1 MLYQNV
7 HIFAHY
13 LRLIDAAIAGIST
26 AMVWAVGVR
35 LGLWSEDT
43 GFAMFVF
50 ASAMVVAFVSIA
62 NRMRIY
68 HARRTER
75 LSKELAAM
83 VEVLTLA
90 TGIACLFTEM
100 VGEGLDGRAYGLT
113 ALASGAILIG
123 VRVSVRVV
131 IRVLRRRGKDNR
143 AWLVVGRNARAAG
156 IADEVLSRPHYGI
169 QVVQF
174 VDLREPHE
182 GSEPERTERF
192 RTGPLA
198 GIAQQVLDGPEQ
210 LREILATRVIDEVV
224 IALPVRSRYD
234 DIGKVLRLCVEAG
247 ISAKFPTASFE
258 RGEEKTEVVTVGG
271 IPLLTHYSGP
281 ASYGPL
287 LIKRLIDAMGAAAG
301 LLLTLPLFVIIPI
314 AIKLS
319 GPGPVFFGQMRSG
332 FHGRQFRMLKFRTMV
347 KDAPSLREQ
356 LVDQNETDGV
366 AFKIK
371 NDPRI
376 TGVGRVLRKYHL
388 DELPQLWNVLVGDM
402 SLVGPRPLPPAEAQG
417 NEWWQKRRLSM
428 PPGLTCFW
436 QAEGDHKIPFKKW
449 MEMDLEYI
457 DRWSLLLDFRIMLS
471 TVGTLIRGT
480 GW

>member
-26 AMVWAVGVR
+26 AAVWALGVR
-35 LGLWSEDT
+35 FGLWPEAT
-43 GFAMFVF
+43 GYHMFVF
-50 ASAMVVAFVSIA
+50 ASAMVVAFVTIA

-75 LSKELAAM
+75 LGRELAAL
-83 VEVLTLA
+83 VEVLTLS
-90 TGIACLFTEM
+90 TGIACLFTD
-100 VGEGLDGRAYGLT
+100 VIGEGLDGRAYGLT
-113 ALASGAILIG
+113 ALAAGVILI
-123 VRVSVRVV
+123 SVRVAVRLV
-131 IRVLRRRGKDNR
+131 IRRLRRLGKDNR
-143 AWLVVGRNARAAG
+143 SWIVVGRNERAAR
-156 IADEVLSRPHYGI
+156 IAREVLGRPHYGI
-169 QVVQF
+169 QVIQF

-182 GSEPERTERF
+182 GDAPERMSAF
-192 RTGPLA
+192 LTGRLA
-198 GIAQQVLDGPEQ
+198 GIAQQVLDTPEQ
-210 LREILATRVIDEVV
+210 LRDILAARVVDEVV

-234 DIGKVLRLCVEAG
+234 DIGKVVRLCVEAG
-247 ISAKFPTASFE
+247 ISAKFPADAID
-258 RGEEKTEVVTVGG
+258 RVDEKLEVVTVGG
-271 IPLLTHYSGP
+271 IPLMTHYNGP

-287 LIKRLIDAMGAAAG
+287 LVKRIIDFLGAAAA
-301 LLLTLPLFVIIPI
+301 LIVALPLFVVIPI
-314 AIKLS
+314 AIKATS
-319 GPGPVFFGQMRSG
+319 PGPVFFGQDRSG
-332 FHGRQFRMLKFRTMV
+332 FHGRKFRMLKFRTMV
-347 KDAPSLREQ
+347 KDAPKLREE
-356 LVDQNETDGV
+356 LEELNETDGA

-376 TGVGRVLRKYHL
+376 TPVGRVLRKYHL

-402 SLVGPRPLPPAEAQG
+402 SLVGPRPLPPKEAQG
-417 NEWWQKRRLSM
+417 NEWWQKRRLTM

-436 QAEGDHKIPFKKW
+436 QAEGDHQIPFRKW

-457 DRWSLLLDFRIMLS
+457 DRWSLMLDFRIMLS

>member
-26 AMVWAVGVR
+26 AAVWALGVR
-35 LGLWSEDT
+35 LGLWPEST
-43 GFAMFVF
+43 GYQMFVF
-50 ASAMVVAFVSIA
+50 ASAMVVAFVTIA

-75 LSKELAAM
+75 VTKELAALI
-83 VEVLTLA
+83 EVLTLA
-90 TGIACLFTEM
+90 TGIACLFTE
-100 VGEGLDGRAYGLT
+100 VIGHGLDGREYGLT
-113 ALASGAILIG
+113 ALAAAMILIG
-123 VRVSVRVV
+123 VRVTVRLV
-131 IRVLRRRGKDNR
+131 IRRLRKLGKDNR
-143 AWLVVGRNARAAG
+143 AWIVVGRNERAAR
-156 IADEVLSRPHYGI
+156 IAEEVIARPHYGI

-174 VDLREPHE
+174 VDLKEAHE
-182 GSEPERTERF
+182 AEVAARMERF
-192 RTGPLA
+192 KSGPLA
-198 GIAQQVLDGPEQ
+198 TVAQQVLEGPDQ
-210 LREILATRVIDEVV
+210 LRDILASRVVDEVV

-234 DIGKVLRLCVEAG
+234 DIGRVVRLCVEAG
-247 ISAKFPTASFE
+247 ISAKFPTDAIE
-258 RGEEKTEVVTVGG
+258 RLGEKTEVVTVGG
-271 IPLLTHYSGP
+271 IPLVTHYNGP

-287 LIKRLIDAMGAAAG
+287 LVKRLIDFAGAGAA
-301 LLLTLPLFVIIPI
+301 LIVTLPLFVIIPL
-314 AIKLS
+314 AIKLTS
-319 GPGPVFFGQMRSG
+319 PGPVFFGQDRSG
-332 FHGRQFRMLKFRTMV
+332 FHGRRFRMLKFRTMV
-347 KDAPSLREQ
+347 KDAPKLRED
-356 LVDQNETDGV
+356 LEELNETDGA

-376 TGVGRVLRKYHL
+376 TPVGRVLRKYHL

-402 SLVGPRPLPPAEAQG
+402 SLVGPRPLPPKEAQG
-417 NEWWQKRRLSM
+417 NEWWQKRRLTM

-436 QAEGDHKIPFKKW
+436 QAEGDHRIPFKKW

-457 DRWSLLLDFRIMLS
+457 DRWSLMLDFRIMLS

>member
-26 AMVWAVGVR
+26 AAVWAVGVR
-35 LGLWSEDT
+35 LGLWPEST
-43 GFAMFVF
+43 GYHMFVF
-50 ASAMVVAFVSIA
+50 ASAMVVAFVTIA

-75 LSKELAAM
+75 IGREMAALI
-83 VEVLTLA
+83 EVLTLS
-90 TGIACLFTEM
+90 TGIACLFTELF
-100 VGEGLDGRAYGLT
+100 GQGLDGRVYGLT
-113 ALASGAILIG
+113 AMAAGAILL
-123 VRVSVRVV
+123 SVRLAVRLV
-131 IRVLRRRGKDNR
+131 IRRLRRRGKDNR
-143 AWLVVGRNARAAG
+143 AWIVVGRNERAAR
-156 IADEVLSRPHYGI
+156 IAEEVIARPHYGI

-174 VDLREPHE
+174 VDIREAHDAESPQ
-182 GSEPERTERF
+182 RMDRF
-192 RTGPLA
+192 VSGPLS
-198 GIAQQVLDGPEQ
+198 GIAQQVLDSPEG
-210 LREILATRVIDEVV
+210 LREILAARVVDEVV

-234 DIGKVLRLCVEAG
+234 DIGRVVRLCVEAG
-247 ISAKFPTASFE
+247 ISAKFPADAID
-258 RGEEKTEVVTVGG
+258 RVDEKLEVVTVGG
-271 IPLLTHYSGP
+271 IPLMTHYNGP

-287 LIKRLIDAMGAAAG
+287 LVKRVIDFVGALCG
-301 LLLTLPLFVIIPI
+301 LLVTLPLFIVIPL
-314 AIKLS
+314 AIKLNS
-319 GPGPVFFGQMRSG
+319 RGPVFFGQERSG
-332 FHGRQFRMLKFRTMV
+332 FHGRRFKMLKFRTMV
-347 KDAPSLREQ
+347 KDAPKLREELEQ
-356 LVDQNETDGV
+356 HNETDGA

-376 TGVGRVLRKYHL
+376 TAVGRVLRKYHL

-402 SLVGPRPLPPAEAQG
+402 SLVGPRPLPPKEAQG
-417 NEWWQKRRLSM
+417 NEWWQKRRLTM

-457 DRWSLLLDFRIMLS
+457 DRWSLMLDFRIMLS